1 MRSIAMALLVGL
13 CGCNQILGVVDPP
26 ARCAGGCA
34 CTSDEECGLN
44 QLCNNHDTSSTCDC
58 AAGFQRTAAG
68 CEWQG
73 IVVDPGFAQAS
84 TWTVMNDAALD
95 VSAATQGMRDVGVAR
110 LDAASCG
117 AAFTQQ
123 VIMPRYSS
131 KITPLVAEITYL
143 MTGNVAP
150 TFGIGTVW
158 STVPNADQPGWNTA
172 RICLGG
178 GQYATGK
185 SSGVGEKVT
194 LAVGRTVD
202 SSCLAGGPSVDIDHF
217 EIVPAHLGECP
228 VPGGVLNGLAE
239 TTGGWAFTPS
249 TPSTTLSA
257 GFVSGA
263 GENGS
268 RGVQL
273 LALNSCGP
281 AKAVAPLSP
290 AVVDATGSPAL
301 SFYVS
306 TMPVVST
313 GPTDFTGTLDRS
325 QIPMP
330 GGQQATTM
338 RVCVP
343 APQRGSSNLLGV
355 TMASSNCALNASATI
370 DTVQLEN
377 DPLCGTDPAIA
388 DPSFESGYPLLDT
401 STPDTTTTIRSVV
414 PADSLA
420 HRGTHVLEMIAGSC
434 IANASIRL
442 HVLTPSLEGS
452 KGPGLTF
459 WHRST
464 NGENSTLRALSYEG
478 MTLPVSKPEWKL
490 ASLCLDPKLAGRGQD
505 VIVSLQPGSCA
516 NMLPAI
522 VQIDDL
528 AAITTADCPAK

>member
-13 CGCNQILGVVDPP
+13 CGCNQILEVGDPP

-34 CTSDEECGLN
+34 CNSDEECGLN
-44 QLCNNHDTSSTCDC
+44 QLCNNHDTSSTCEC
-58 AAGFQRTAAG
+58 AAGFQLTAAG

-110 LDAASCG
+110 LDAASCS

-123 VIMPRYSS
+123 VSMPRYSS

-143 MTGNVAP
+143 MTGSVAP

-158 STVPNADQPGWNTA
+158 STVPDADRPGWNTA
-172 RICLGG
+172 RVCLGS
-178 GQYATGK
+178 GQYADGK
-185 SSGVGEKVT
+185 SSGVGEKVMLT
-194 LAVGRTVD
+194 IGRTVN

-228 VPGGVLNGLAE
+228 VPGEVLNGLAE
-239 TTGGWAFTPS
+239 ATGGWVFTPS
-249 TPSTTLSA
+249 TPSATLSA

-268 RGVQL
+268 RGVQV
-273 LALNSCGP
+273 LAMNSCGP
-281 AKAVAPLSP
+281 AKAVVPLSP
-290 AVVDATGSPAL
+290 AVSDATGSPAL
-301 SFYVS
+301 SLYVS

-313 GPTDFTGTLDRS
+313 GPSDFTGSLDRS

-330 GGQQATTM
+330 GVQQASTM

-343 APQRGSSNLLGV
+343 APQRGSSNLLGI
-355 TMASSNCALNASATI
+355 TMSSANCALNATATI
-370 DTVQLEN
+370 DTVHLEN
-377 DPLCGTDPAIA
+377 DPLCGTDPALA

-401 STPDTTTTIRSVV
+401 STPEITTTIHSVV
-414 PADSLA
+414 PADRLA
-420 HRGTHVLEMIAGSC
+420 HQGTRVLEMTAGSC
-434 IANASIRL
+434 TANASIRL
-442 HVLTPSLEGS
+442 HVLTPSLEAS

-459 WHRST
+459 WYRST
-464 NGENSTLRALSYEG
+464 NGGNSPLTVASYET
-478 MTLPVSKPEWKL
+478 MTLPMSTPEWQPAL
-490 ASLCLDPKLAGRGQD
+490 LCLDSKLAGRGQD
-505 VIVSLQPGSCA
+505 VIISLQPGSCA
-516 NMLPAI
+516 NMLPA
-522 VQIDDL
+522 VAQIDDL
-528 AAITTADCPAK
+528 AAITTAKCPAK